1 MNRTISLLIALMAA
15 PLAET
20 HAQAQKPAPD
30 GDVAVASQLEEFL
43 TAPLFVPMQ
52 KIWEKRGGW
61 GGILTAKDGT
71 VVAFQ
76 SPGGG
81 TCRRSR
87 DGGTTWDAEI
97 LIAPEARTG
106 RGLVDE
112 TTGDV
117 LYVNPG
123 AGWLFRSRDH
133 GASWARETVE
143 ARPDGF
149 GNIPGKEIGVLAMQ
163 AGITLAF
170 GDHKGQ
176 IGRAHV

>member
-1 MNRTISLLIALMAA
+1 MNRTISLFIALMAA

-20 HAQAQKPAPD
+20 HAQAQQPAPD

-43 TAPLFVPMQ
+43 TAPLLVPMQ

-87 DGGTTWDAEI
+87 DGGTGY
-97 LIAPEARTG
+97 P
-106 RGLVDE
+106 GLHQLADGTLVA
-112 TTGDV
+112 TT
-117 LYVNPG
+117 Y
-123 AGWLFRSRDH
+123 
-133 GASWARETVE
+133 
-143 ARPDGF
+143 
-149 GNIPGKEIGVLAMQ
+149 GVLATGEKPSIVSLRFTM
-163 AGITLAF
+163 GEVDSLAAKVTS
-170 GDHKGQ
+170 GTKP
-176 IGRAHV
+176 